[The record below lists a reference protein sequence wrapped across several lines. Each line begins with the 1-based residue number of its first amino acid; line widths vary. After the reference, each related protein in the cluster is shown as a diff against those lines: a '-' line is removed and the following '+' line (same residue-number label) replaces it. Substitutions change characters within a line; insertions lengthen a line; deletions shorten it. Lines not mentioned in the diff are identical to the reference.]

1 MNISSSNPNAPSSI
15 LPTAVTV
22 PPEEAAQRRQV
33 VQAAKSVNASGML
46 GQNQFVFAVDPS
58 THRMVM
64 RVENRDTHEV
74 VLQVPPEYV
83 LRMAEDL
90 GSPSSHTSLSDAD
103 TLG

>member
-1 MNISSSNPNAPSSI
+1 MNISSSSPSASASI
-15 LPTAVTV
+15 LPAAVNV
-22 PPEEAAQRRQV
+22 PPEEAAQRRHL

-46 GQNQFVFAVDPS
+46 GQNQFVFAVDPA
-58 THRMVM
+58 THRMIM

-83 LRMAEDL
+83 IRLAEDL
-90 GSPSSHTSLSDAD
+90 GSPASHTLLSQAD